1 MFDLDLSELDS
12 MMSPELLSAMDNSIM
27 SEDQVNI
34 DYIDYDSGFCRKYI
48 QIF

>member
-1 MFDLDLSELDS
+1 

-34 DYIDYDSGFCRKYI
+34 NEIDYDEADFVKKLV
-48 QIF
+48 

>member
-1 MFDLDLSELDS
+1 

-34 DYIDYDSGFCRKYI
+34 NEYDSGLCQKYY
-48 QIF
+48 FRYLPK